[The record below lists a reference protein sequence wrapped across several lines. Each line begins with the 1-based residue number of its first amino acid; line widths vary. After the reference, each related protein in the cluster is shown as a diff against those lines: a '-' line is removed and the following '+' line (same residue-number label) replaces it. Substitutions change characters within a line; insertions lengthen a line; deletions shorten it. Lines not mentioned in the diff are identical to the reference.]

1 MTTESP
7 TPRIAVVDPSLF
19 SLPYDLHLC
28 EGLAEAGAE
37 AVLFG
42 RVPRRGEVIA
52 QKGAQFEPWFYA
64 SSERHREKF
73 PKRITNILKGLEHV
87 FDMTRFSR
95 HAKRGKFTAVHFQ
108 WMALPAVDRYVIRS
122 LKRSGVPM
130 VMTVHDTV
138 PFNAA
143 PSSKGQNVGWKS
155 TLDLF
160 DAIIV
165 HTAMSKTTL
174 EQAGLRVPI
183 HVIPHG
189 LLQFGP
195 PIQGSASERLR
206 LLFFGAIKPYK
217 GLDIL
222 LRSFKEANSSGNMD
236 LRIVGNCQGG
246 PDEVEALISE
256 LGLSSSVRF
265 ECRFFSDQ
273 EVPAMLSEADV
284 VVFPY
289 RRIDGSGALL
299 TALAYGKPVIATDVG
314 MFGELITDSSALVT
328 PNSVESLAQKLRSL
342 LQSPEELKSLQGIAT
357 ETARRIPSWTAIGQ
371 QTLKLY
377 QSLR

>member
-7 TPRIAVVDPSLF
+7 TSRIAVLDPSLF

-28 EGLAEAGAE
+28 EGLAQAGAE
-37 AVLFG
+37 TVLFG

-52 QKGAQFEPWFYA
+52 PKGFRFEPWFYPL
-64 SSERHREKF
+64 SEKHREKF
-73 PKRITNILKGLEHV
+73 PRRITNLLKGLEHV
-87 FDMTRFSR
+87 LDVVRFSR
-95 HAKRGKFTAVHFQ
+95 HARQGKFTAVHFQ
-108 WMALPAVDRYVIRS
+108 WMAVPAVDRYVIKS
-122 LKRSGVPM
+122 LKRSGVPV

-143 PSSKGQNVGWKS
+143 PSSRGQNIGWKS

-165 HTAMSKTTL
+165 HTAMSKRNL
-174 EQAGLRVPI
+174 EQAGLRAPI

-189 LLQFGP
+189 LLEFGP
-195 PIQGSASERLR
+195 PIPGSASQRLR
-206 LLFFGAIKPYK
+206 LLFFGAVKPYK

-222 LRSFKEANSSGNMD
+222 LRAFREANNSGNME

-246 PDEVEALISE
+246 PGEIEALIKQ
-256 LGLSSSVRF
+256 LGLSNSVRF
-265 ECRFFSDQ
+265 ECRFFADE
-273 EVPAMLSEADV
+273 EVPTIFSEADV

-314 MFGELITDSSALVT
+314 MFGELITDSRALVA
-328 PNSVESLAQKLRSL
+328 PSSVESLAQKLRTLSEN
-342 LQSPEELKSLQGIAT
+342 PEELEKLQEIAT
-357 ETARRIPSWTAIGQ
+357 ETARRIPDWTAIGLE
-371 QTLKLY
+371 TLMVY
-377 QSLR
+377 QSLG